1 MSEQYP
7 DSSYNNVNTD
17 WDFTKENSEIDKK
30 AYADEEVQEVQAGE
44 FAPLPEN
51 ADTGIEN
58 AGIAEA
64 PASELNPTPSDT
76 TPELNASLAG
86 YQDGEPTNP
95 VPDTSDLNLHT
106 DRAAKPASELN
117 PLPEKKDEEG
127 PEEGA
132 NFNSH

>member
-7 DSSYNNVNTD
+7 DSSYNNINTD

-30 AYADEEVQEVQAGE
+30 AYAGEEAQAVQADE
-44 FAPLPEN
+44 LNPLPEN
-51 ADTGIEN
+51 ADMGIEN

-64 PASELNPTPSDT
+64 PASDLNPTPSDT
-76 TPELNASLAG
+76 APELNADLAG
-86 YQDGEPTNP
+86 YQDSEIANP
-95 VPDTSDLNLHT
+95 VPDTSDLNLYP
-106 DRAAKPASELN
+106 DRSVKPSSDLN